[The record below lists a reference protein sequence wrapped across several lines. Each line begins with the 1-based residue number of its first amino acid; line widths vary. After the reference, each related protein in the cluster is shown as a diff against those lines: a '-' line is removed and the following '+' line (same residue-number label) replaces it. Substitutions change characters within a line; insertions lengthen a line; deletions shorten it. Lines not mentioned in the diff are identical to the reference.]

1 MQRQVVIGGFIQCTY
16 TNPSVFSYIP
26 NRSDSIYKTPTLLHH
41 YHHLA
46 LSQIQTQLTNQIKGS
61 FFFPFYRVFLFFF
74 FYWVFFKMASKVIAS
89 TSLLMSLNLLF
100 FTLVSSN
107 HVLCPQPR
115 ENPRRFL
122 HNSPATPTCSV
133 DTLKL
138 GVCAGLLNGLV
149 HLGVGTLANTP
160 CCSLLDNLVDLEA
173 AVCLCMIIKANIL
186 GINLSD
192 PVALSLLL
200 NYCGKN
206 VPSGFQ
212 CA

>member
-1 MQRQVVIGGFIQCTY
+1 
-16 TNPSVFSYIP
+16 
-26 NRSDSIYKTPTLLHH
+26 
-41 YHHLA
+41 
-46 LSQIQTQLTNQIKGS
+46 
-61 FFFPFYRVFLFFF
+61 
-74 FYWVFFKMASKVIAS
+74 MASKVIAS
-89 TSLLMSLNLLF
+89 TGLLMSLNLLF

-122 HNSPATPTCSV
+122 HNNSAATSTCSV

-138 GVCAGLLNGLV
+138 GVCAGLLNDLV

-160 CCSLLDNLVDLEA
+160 CCSLLDSLVDLEA
-173 AVCLCMIIKANIL
+173 AVCLCIIIKVNIL
-186 GINLSD
+186 GINLSV

>member
-1 MQRQVVIGGFIQCTY
+1 
-16 TNPSVFSYIP
+16 
-26 NRSDSIYKTPTLLHH
+26 
-41 YHHLA
+41 
-46 LSQIQTQLTNQIKGS
+46 
-61 FFFPFYRVFLFFF
+61 
-74 FYWVFFKMASKVIAS
+74 MASKVIAS

-122 HNSPATPTCSV
+122 QNSPATPTCSV
-133 DTLKL
+133 GHPK
-138 GVCAGLLNGLV
+138 
-149 HLGVGTLANTP
+149 VG
-160 CCSLLDNLVDLEA
+160 SSLDNLVDLEA